1 MLPVIP
7 PTPNGHCALGAGLA
21 FPACY
26 EGASCHLGC
35 WLASKVLADKGLT
48 AAGEGCRGA
57 AQEVLT
63 ALETKA
69 PVVEQQAG
77 DREYL

>member
-7 PTPNGHCALGAGLA
+7 PPPNGRCALGAGLA
-21 FPACY
+21 LPACY

-35 WLASKVLADKGLT
+35 WLASKVLADKGLM
-48 AAGEGCRGA
+48 AVGEGGREA
-57 AQEVLT
+57 AQEVLK

-69 PVVEQQAG
+69 PVVEQQSG